1 MSSAS
6 RGRSG
11 ARRGAGSTGA
21 CNISAGTRA
30 ARRRSGPSSCMFR
43 DLRRRLDDAAEAAL
57 PARELSE
64 GGRGGGGIGR
74 RPPAAEAALPAR
86 QLSEGVRESCGIE
99 IRPQAVNE
107 VQLRIGALPQQKV
120 AQAALAAA
128 ADEQIDLRCRGLR
141 MLSLSQEAQVLRG
154 ILERDVA
161 QAAPGLDEHLATRVV
176 DGEAQVQPRALRS
189 QAFAALDLPEQRL
202 AQAVAPANHV
212 QADGLGEAAVGLRQQ
227 VASQQPE

>member
-57 PARELSE
+57 PARE
-64 GGRGGGGIGR
+64 
-74 RPPAAEAALPAR
+74 
-86 QLSEGVRESCGIE
+86 LSEGVRESCGIE

-202 AQAVAPANHV
+202 AQAVAPAHHV

>member
-64 GGRGGGGIGR
+64 G
-74 RPPAAEAALPAR
+74 
-86 QLSEGVRESCGIE
+86 VRESCGIE

-128 ADEQIDLRCRGLR
+128 ANEQIDLRCRGLR
-141 MLSLSQEAQVLRG
+141 MLSLSQEAQGLRG

>member
-11 ARRGAGSTGA
+11 AGRGAGSTGA
-21 CNISAGTRA
+21 CTISAGTRA
-30 ARRRSGPSSCMFR
+30 ARRRSGPSSCMSR

-64 GGRGGGGIGR
+64 G
-74 RPPAAEAALPAR
+74 
-86 QLSEGVRESCGIE
+86 VRESCGIE

-107 VQLRIGALPQQKV
+107 VQLGIGALPQEKI

-189 QAFAALDLPEQRL
+189 QAFAMLDLPEQRL